1 MTGDSPTRPSNRLP
15 ILAAEIREAHGAARA
30 AAQTVVDR
38 ARDAGTKLIEAKGLL
53 GHGEWSKPAP
63 VLPSVASRDAGRVSC
78 IADPYRKPMTQGSQP
93 TKAPIVAGVVQ

>member
-30 AAQTVVDR
+30 AAPVVDR

-53 GHGEWSKPAP
+53 GHGEWLPWLKETGVAP
-63 VLPSVASRDAGRVSC
+63 CEARR
-78 IADPYRKPMTQGSQP
+78 
-93 TKAPIVAGVVQ
+93 